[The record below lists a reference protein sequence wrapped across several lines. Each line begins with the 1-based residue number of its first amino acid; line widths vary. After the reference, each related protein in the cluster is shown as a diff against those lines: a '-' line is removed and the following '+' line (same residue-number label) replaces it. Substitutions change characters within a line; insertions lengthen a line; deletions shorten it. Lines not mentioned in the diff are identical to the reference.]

1 MSEQKDLITIYNANI
16 LYTKSITE
24 IYKKIF
30 KDFWRNRELIYRL
43 LLRNFSD
50 KYRQSFLGWGWVFLM
65 PIFTMGTFLALN
77 ISGVLSIG
85 KLNVPY
91 PIWGLLGFN
100 IWNLFSNGLPSLT
113 LSISILGN
121 VVSKINVSKSA
132 IVAAALAQVLV
143 DFGIRMA
150 FVLIVFLIYFRLPAY
165 LFLLTPFLVLPL
177 VIFVFG
183 LGLIFSVLQVIFKD
197 VINFVNLGLSMAL
210 FLTPVMYDLPKK
222 GLIRDVN
229 LYNPIYYMVS
239 VPRDLIIFG
248 SSSDLFPFFLSSI
261 FSLIF
266 MLTGMLFFYFTEN
279 KLSER
284 I

>member
-1 MSEQKDLITIYNANI
+1 MNELKNSVTVYNANI
-16 LYTKSITE
+16 LYKKSIIE

-30 KDFWRNRELIYRL
+30 KDFWKNRELIYRL

-85 KLNVPY
+85 KLDVPY

-121 VVSKINVSKSA
+121 VISKINVSKSA
-132 IVAAALAQVLV
+132 IVAASLAQVLV

-150 FVLIVFLIYFRLPAY
+150 FVLIIFLIYFRLPAY
-165 LFLLTPFLVLPL
+165 FFLLTSFLVLPL
-177 VIFVFG
+177 VVFVFG

-248 SSSDLFPFFLSSI
+248 STPNLFPFFLSSI
-261 FSLIF
+261 FALII
-266 MLTGMLFFYFTEN
+266 MLIGILFFYFTET